1 MTTTIWF
8 DMDGTLAD
16 LYGVENWLPMLRA
29 SDPTPYMVAKPLLR
43 LSALAYR
50 LNKLQMQ
57 GYRLGVISWLSK
69 TGTPSYNAAVTAA
82 KYAWLKKHLPSV
94 TFDEIN
100 IIPYGIDKNLFND
113 GADILFDDEARNREG
128 WTGIA
133 YDVGAILDTLK
144 ALPSLR

>member
-29 SDPTPYMVAKPLLR
+29 SDPTPYVVAKPLLR

-69 TGTPSYNAAVTAA
+69 TGTPSYNKAVTAA

-94 TFDEIN
+94 VFDEIN
-100 IIPYGIDKNLFND
+100 IVPYGIDKNLFND
-113 GADILFDDEARNREG
+113 GADILFDDEAHNRDG
-128 WTGIA
+128 WTGTA

-144 ALPSLR
+144 ALPSLQ

>member
-8 DMDGTLAD
+8 DMDGTIAD

-50 LNKLQMQ
+50 LNKLQEQ

-69 TGTPSYNAAVTAA
+69 TGTPAYNKAVTAA
-82 KYAWLKKHLPSV
+82 KYAWLAKHLPSV
-94 TFDEIN
+94 MFDEIN
-100 IIPYGIDKNLFND
+100 IVPYGVDKNLFND
-113 GADILFDDEARNREG
+113 GADILFDDEARNRDN

-133 YDVGAILDTLK
+133 YDVTAILDTLK
-144 ALPSLR
+144 ALPALR

>member
-8 DMDGTLAD
+8 DMDGTIAD

-50 LNKLQMQ
+50 LNKLQEQ

-69 TGTPSYNAAVTAA
+69 TGTPAYNKAVTAA
-82 KYAWLKKHLPSV
+82 KYAWLAKHLPSV
-94 TFDEIN
+94 MFDEIN
-100 IIPYGIDKNLFND
+100 IVDRDK
-113 GADILFDDEARNREG
+113 
-128 WTGIA
+128 
-133 YDVGAILDTLK
+133 
-144 ALPSLR
+144 S